1 MSEAIA
7 HLFGD
12 YVVQSDWMAVTK
24 TQAHGPAAAHAV
36 TYAAC
41 FLPVTRNPRALAV
54 IAGTH
59 FVIDRWR
66 LARYVVY
73 AKNQAAPAKWR
84 HRWGPHVS
92 GTGYHRHELVAA
104 EGHAY
109 GEDPCS
115 AQSKPDF
122 MAVWL
127 MIVADNC
134 LHLAL
139 NKWAIRRWP

>member
-1 MSEAIA
+1 MSELA

-12 YVVQSDWMAVTK
+12 YVAQSDWMATRK
-24 TQAHGPAAAHAV
+24 TSEHVPAAAHAL
-36 TYAAC
+36 TYTAC

-66 LARYVVY
+66 LARYVW
-73 AKNQAAPAKWR
+73 AKNQAAPRLFR
-84 HRWGPHVS
+84 HRWDEHVS
-92 GTGYHRHELVAA
+92 GTGYHRYEMMSSR
-104 EGHAY
+104 GPY
-109 GEDPCS
+109 GEDPCT

-127 MIVADNC
+127 MIVADNT
-134 LHLAL
+134 LHLAI
-139 NKWAIRRWP
+139 NRWALRRWR